1 MEPIKLISALYST
14 ALLVMS
20 GSVCSKQLNDQKT
33 AAISFIAGAALSI
46 LINSVVL
53 KSKKTR
59 KVGSEIN
66 LGSTLAV
73 SWLSLALKYKLFFDR
88 LTLIKPSLS
97 WSESGFY
104 AVSTLVGWK
113 FAFSK

>member
-46 LINSVVL
+46 LINTVVL

-59 KVGSEIN
+59 EAASNIN
-66 LGSTLAV
+66 LGTTLAV
-73 SWLSLALKYKLFFDR
+73 SWVSLALKYKLAIDR
-88 LTLIKPSLS
+88 LILLTPSLY
-97 WSESGFY
+97 WSQSGFY

-113 FAFSK
+113 FVFSK

>member
-46 LINSVVL
+46 LINTVV
-53 KSKKTR
+53 
-59 KVGSEIN
+59 
-66 LGSTLAV
+66 
-73 SWLSLALKYKLFFDR
+73 
-88 LTLIKPSLS
+88 
-97 WSESGFY
+97 
-104 AVSTLVGWK
+104 
-113 FAFSK
+113 